1 MRKKAP
7 TIYDIARRA
16 EVSVST
22 VSRVLNGQESVHPD
36 LRSRVEHAMHELR
49 FRPNRVAQTL
59 YHRRSNTIGC
69 VLPDITNPYFAQLFL
84 QLEVH
89 AFEHGYS
96 VVLGNTTS
104 NPELERTYLH
114 SLVERQVDGLLFLG
128 GLTNHPH
135 PDQESL
141 QIVQEVAERVPL
153 VAVNGDLPEVD
164 LLASVSSDEA
174 GGMRQVLRHLRERG
188 HTRIAFLGGQED
200 VTSSLAKLRVYRE
213 FCPGAPDAWV
223 HFTGLTIQ
231 AGVDALEHLLQ
242 APERP
247 TALVCINDLVAAGV
261 LQAARAAGIAV
272 PGTFSVVGFD
282 DVFPAQIV
290 SPPLTSVNH
299 NYSQLAGQALRVLLA
314 GIAGQQ
320 TERVLQVPTFLVER
334 QSVGPPAVTG

>member
-1 MRKKAP
+1 M
-7 TIYDIARRA
+7 
-16 EVSVST
+16 
-22 VSRVLNGQESVHPD
+22 
-36 LRSRVEHAMHELR
+36 
-49 FRPNRVAQTL
+49 
-59 YHRRSNTIGC
+59 
-69 VLPDITNPYFAQLFL
+69 

-114 SLVERQVDGLLFLG
+114 SLLERQVDGLLFLG
-128 GLTNHPH
+128 GLTNHPR
-135 PDQESL
+135 PEPESL
-141 QIVQEVAERVPL
+141 RIVQEVAERVPV
-153 VAVNGDLPEVD
+153 VAVNGDLPNVD
-164 LLASVSSDEA
+164 LLSSVSSDEE

-213 FCPGAPDAWV
+213 FCPAAPDTWV

-231 AGVDALEHLLQ
+231 AGVNALGHLLR

-261 LQAARAAGIAV
+261 LQAARAAGMAV
-272 PGTFSVVGFD
+272 PETFSVVGFD

-290 SPPLTSVNH
+290 SPPLTSVSH
-299 NYSQLAGQALRVLLA
+299 NYSRLAREAIQVLLA
-314 GIAGQQ
+314 GIAGQRAAR
-320 TERVLQVPTFLVER
+320 TLVVPTILVQR
-334 QSVGPPAVTG
+334 QSVGPPSPTG